1 MNTYSCVVASPP
13 YPEISELS
21 RHEAHRKA
29 AHRPPYYVHKWWAR
43 RTGSVFRGILLDQLL
58 PAGDDRMAA
67 AARAHDFSDT
77 VVLDCFHGGGTTIG
91 EALRLRCKVV
101 GSELNPVAHFL
112 VSQMVREIDEKAL
125 DKAFAEVREAAE
137 PKLRRMYVTSC
148 PGCEKDTQIQYTS
161 WTKQIICQAC
171 GDPADLLTN
180 QVVMVDFANPGGGL
194 VQCPKCAH
202 PWRAKKV
209 SARVKCPGCEHRFVP
224 NKRHIDAKR
233 YRCACGHTGEILD
246 GLAGATEPPGHRMT
260 CLVTHCEGCGRGFK
274 APDADDLRRYAR
286 LEARAIKQLDQLAVP
301 RGEIPAG
308 RNTNQMLR
316 YGYRHW
322 NEMFN
327 ARQLLGLDVLVR
339 TVQALQDE
347 ACREALALHLSST
360 LEFHSLF
367 ATSKGLGTGAI
378 RQVFSHHAFIPAK
391 APLEAHLWG
400 VGNASGGSSGGFAS
414 LYGTRLKAALRWKA
428 APHESTIV
436 NGKRVRAA
444 VTGETLAARPAA
456 TFDELTDG
464 TADVLLLNQSSSNLP
479 EIPDS
484 SVDLCITDPPYAD
497 NVMYAELSDY
507 FYVWLRQLLPD
518 HPSFTADLVDDTQ
531 EAVKNPHRGRDGD
544 AYAQLLAHVFTEVA
558 RVLKD
563 DGHMAFTFHHANQG
577 AWEHLQE
584 ALITAG
590 FVVESWWPVF
600 AEMESAM
607 PILGKE
613 HNGHLDIVFVCAK
626 RGVVAVPA
634 RQDSVARMGER
645 LASAGMP
652 MVASDHRAL
661 LNAKRVQA
669 ATFESFEAGERQA
682 QVWQA
687 LNAKRRSTK
696 IERFSS

>member
-1 MNTYSCVVASPP
+1 VASPP

-21 RHEAHRKA
+21 RQEAHRKA

-58 PAGDDRMAA
+58 PTGEDRMVA

-77 VVLDCFHGGGTTIG
+77 VILDCFHGGGTTIG
-91 EALRLRCKVV
+91 EALRLGCKVV

-112 VSQMVREIDEKAL
+112 VSQMVLDIDEKTL
-125 DKAFAEVREAAE
+125 DTAFAEVRKVAE
-137 PKLRRMYVTSC
+137 PELRRMYATSC
-148 PGCEKDTQIQYTS
+148 PSCEKDAQVQYTS
-161 WTKQIICQAC
+161 WTKQISCQAC
-171 GDPADLLTN
+171 GRLADLLTN
-180 QVVMVDFANPGGGL
+180 QVVMADFAHPGGGL

-209 SARVKCPGCEHRFVP
+209 SARVKCPGCKHRFVP

-233 YRCACGHTGEILD
+233 YWCPCGHTGEILEA
-246 GLAGATEPPGHRMT
+246 LAETTEPPGHRMT
-260 CLVTHCEGCGRGFK
+260 CLVTHCEDCGRGFK
-274 APDADDLRRYAR
+274 APDADDLCRYAL
-286 LEARAIKQLDQLAVP
+286 LESQASEQLDQLAVP

-339 TVQALQDE
+339 AVKAVQDDAS
-347 ACREALALHLSST
+347 REALALHLSST

-400 VGNASGGSSGGFAS
+400 VGTASGGSSGGFAS
-414 LYGTRLKAALRWKA
+414 LYGTRVKAALRWKS
-428 APHESTIV
+428 APQESTIV
-436 NGKRVRAA
+436 NGERVRAP
-444 VTGETLAARPAA
+444 VNGETLAARPAR
-456 TFDELTDG
+456 TFDELTDD
-464 TADVLLLNQSSSNLP
+464 TADVLLLNQSSSRLP
-479 EIPDS
+479 EIPNG

-518 HPSFTADLVDDTQ
+518 HPSFAAELVDDAQ

-544 AYAQLLAHVFTEVA
+544 AYAQLLAGVFTEVA
-558 RVLKD
+558 RVLKE
-563 DGHMAFTFHHANQG
+563 DGRMTFTFHHANQG
-577 AWEHLQE
+577 AWDHLRD
-584 ALITAG
+584 ALIAAG

-613 HNGHLDIVFVCAK
+613 HNGYLDIVFVCAK
-626 RGVVAVPA
+626 RGVVAAPA
-634 RQDSVARMGER
+634 CQDSISRMGER
-645 LASAGMP
+645 LAAAGLP
-652 MVASDHRAL
+652 MVSSDHRAL
-661 LNAKRVQA
+661 LNAQRVQSG
-669 ATFESFEAGERQA
+669 TFELWEAGQGREQVSQA
-682 QVWQA
+682 QHA
-687 LNAKRRSTK
+687 EARG
-696 IERFSS
+696 